1 MREKQKSPHD
11 ILVLRI
17 TYFKLKEAYEKG
29 QMSKALRDSSFHT
42 FLLGQDVLAL
52 SHSMLNK
59 QTPYFIKGLNVDKTK
74 YDQ

>member
-1 MREKQKSPHD
+1 
-11 ILVLRI
+11 
-17 TYFKLKEAYEKG
+17 
-29 QMSKALRDSSFHT
+29 MSKALRDSSFHT